1 MAAREARAHSGA
13 QAAAADRARRVVEL
27 TPPSLADFGRCR
39 RDDSAHLIYFDPVVT
54 AEGFARKS
62 GPLYP
67 LYALYVLLVWGLA
80 LATLIAKW
88 RAARGVARVQL
99 RYVAWAFLLS
109 GLGGLTT
116 NLILPWLTGRSTY
129 SWFGPYFGV
138 VLIALIAH
146 TIIRHRLM
154 DLRLVVHRGLSMTL
168 ATVVVLIPVG
178 TLVVLMWPRFADR
191 LQTSE

>member
-1 MAAREARAHSGA
+1 VPRWAVPV
-13 QAAAADRARRVVEL
+13 AAALGAVLAVVSAA
-27 TPPSLADFGRCR
+27 TP
-39 RDDSAHLIYFDPVVT
+39 LIYYDPTVT

-67 LYALYVLLVWGLA
+67 LYAAYVLLVWAVA

-116 NLILPWLTGRSTY
+116 NLILPWLTGQSTY
-129 SWFGPYFGV
+129 SWFGPYFSV
-138 VLIALIAH
+138 VLIGLIAH

-154 DLRLVVHRGLSMTL
+154 DLRLVVHRSLSMTI
-168 ATVVVLIPVG
+168 ATIAILIPVSVVVLLI
-178 TLVVLMWPRFADR
+178 WPRLAGR
-191 LQTSE
+191 LELGLSI